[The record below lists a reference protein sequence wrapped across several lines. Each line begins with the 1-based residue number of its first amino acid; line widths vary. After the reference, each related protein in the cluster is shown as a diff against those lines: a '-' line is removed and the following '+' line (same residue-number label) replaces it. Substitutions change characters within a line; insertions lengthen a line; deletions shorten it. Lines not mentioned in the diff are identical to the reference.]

1 MFHAVTCGIKR
12 RKHRTETAYTNAGG
26 TQIESESKN
35 EKATS
40 KIEEY
45 EYDKTKVQYRNQ
57 STATS
62 IYSLVKSLKLHLIR
76 AQLSIAVMLNRIE
89 IHFEHEN
96 ALKVKWHDWFM
107 LCIIQNQSTHL
118 KTCARTFSPFACL
131 TSSSQ
136 SRTDQALKLSRI
148 GMATQCITNK
158 LVFQFSVY
166 VFVLQN
172 DLQIPR

>member
-1 MFHAVTCGIKR
+1 MLWRVALNAESTELKRHTQMQAALRSKARARTRKR
-12 RKHRTETAYTNAGG
+12 RAN
-26 TQIESESKN
+26 SKSMN
-35 EKATS
+35 MTRH
-40 KIEEY
+40 
-45 EYDKTKVQYRNQ
+45 KVQYRNQ